1 MRTLKKELK
10 GLKHGNFL
18 MLTIAG
24 IINGFG
30 VMVFLA
36 PVKLYDSGISGSSM
50 LL

>member
-30 VMVFLA
+30 VTVFLA
-36 PVKLYDSGISGSSM
+36 PVMLYDSGISGSSM